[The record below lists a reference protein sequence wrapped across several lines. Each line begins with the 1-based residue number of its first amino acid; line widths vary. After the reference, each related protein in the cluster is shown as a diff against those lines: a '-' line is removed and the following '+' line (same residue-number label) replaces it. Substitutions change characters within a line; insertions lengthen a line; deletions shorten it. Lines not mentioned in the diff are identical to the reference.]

1 MFSQPIS
8 IKVRLMITLV
18 AIIAVVIVAVA
29 LAPSGAVATPLA
41 AAKSQCEKVE
51 GEFTLQPVLEPDCLS
66 PVDQCATGT
75 YKGSIK
81 GTNVFTGSSV
91 IQTVDTPTT
100 GVILL
105 TGDNVIQTRN
115 GALITKDAITLH
127 TGTGKFAEVDTIVGG
142 TGEWAGVTGVLQAV
156 GTFTD
161 AGGEGRYT
169 GEICPVN

>member
-8 IKVRLMITLV
+8 IKIRLMITLL
-18 AIIAVVIVAVA
+18 AIIVGVIVAVT
-29 LAPSGAVATPLA
+29 LAPSEAVAIPLA

-51 GEFTLQPVLEPDCLS
+51 GEFTLQPILGPDCLS

-100 GVILL
+100 SVILL

-115 GALITKDAITLH
+115 GTLITKDAIALH
-127 TGTGKFAEVDTIVGG
+127 TGTGKVAEVDTIVGG

-156 GTFTD
+156 GTFTPT
-161 AGGEGRYT
+161 GGEGRYT
-169 GEICPVN
+169 GEFCTEN